1 MKKIRISGIEGYYYI
16 EEDTLIYNT
25 QEISVKKLLSIKKNL
40 SINDVEE
47 LVDKVEVSDLTELKI
62 CQYNEL
68 FKQLMVHYPNY
79 EIDKLEGRF
88 I

>member
-1 MKKIRISGIEGYYYI
+1 MKKIRISGVEGYYYI

-47 LVDKVEVSDLTELKI
+47 LVNEVEVSDLTELKI

-68 FKQLMVHYPNY
+68 FKQLLVHYPNY